1 MPHFPTDIRAGRPGT
16 APGGGGLTRR
26 MWAVTAAGGGI
37 VFLIMGTRASL
48 GVFLPVVSADLGGG
62 RETFSLAVALLNL
75 IMGLPIAA
83 YLADRFNHRF
93 ILLAGSAV
101 YGAAMLAVSTVSSG
115 TGLILLL
122 GAAGGVGMSAVSLAL
137 VIAAVGQLVPDA
149 DRTTALGVV
158 TAAASLG
165 MFALAPAFE
174 FAIELV
180 GWRASFGIIAATAL
194 VMAGLS
200 WMFPGRR
207 PNPGERPPDLSMRT
221 SNFMCAQTAK
231 FGTGERPPDLSMR
244 TLLGKARNR
253 SYLLLTAGFF
263 VCGFHVGFVATHLPA
278 YLADRG
284 LSLRAASLSLA
295 MIGLFNIAGSFVF
308 GRLGNYFRKR
318 TLLAVL
324 YGMRALLMI
333 GLLAAP
339 LTPVTAA
346 VFGAAIGFVW
356 LATVPLTSAAAAHL
370 GGVRYLSTMFGVVF
384 FSHQIGSFLGVWLG
398 GRLFDATGDYRAVWW
413 AAIGLGLFAM
423 FIHLPIDDGGSPRR
437 PPVAADRQPA

>member
-1 MPHFPTDIRAGRPGT
+1 MPDLSPDRPATSPLFGARRGIGMGRRA
-16 APGGGGLTRR
+16 
-26 MWAVTAAGGGI
+26 WAVTAAGSGI

-48 GVFLPVVSADLGGG
+48 GVFLPAVSADLGTG
-62 RETFSLAVALLNL
+62 RETFSLAVAMLNL
-75 IMGLPIAA
+75 IMGFPIAA
-83 YLADRFNHRF
+83 YLADRFNHRY

-101 YGAAMLAVSTVSSG
+101 YGATMLGVSTVSSG

-122 GAAGGVGMSAVSLAL
+122 GAAGGMGMSAVSLAL
-137 VIAAVGQLVPDA
+137 VIAAVGQLVPEA

-165 MFALAPAFE
+165 MFALAPAFD
-174 FAIELV
+174 FTIETV
-180 GWRASFGIIAATAL
+180 GWRASFGAIAASAL

-200 WMFPGRR
+200 WFFPGR
-207 PNPGERPPDLSMRT
+207 PPATGGTPPDLS
-221 SNFMCAQTAK
+221 
-231 FGTGERPPDLSMR
+231 LR

-278 YLADRG
+278 YLVDRG

-295 MIGLFNIAGSFVF
+295 MIGLFNIAGSMIF
-308 GRLGNYFRKR
+308 GRLGNFFRKR

-324 YGMRALLMI
+324 YGMRALLMA

-356 LATVPLTSAAAAHL
+356 LATVPLTSATTAHL
-370 GGVRYLSTMFGVVF
+370 GGVRYLSTLFGVVF

-423 FIHLPIDDGGSPRR
+423 FIHLPLDDGGSPRR
-437 PPVAADRQPA
+437 PQPLAARRAR

>member
-1 MPHFPTDIRAGRPGT
+1 MRRLPRNIRNIRTVLPGP
-16 APGGGGLTRR
+16 APRGPGLKRR
-26 MWAVTAAGGGI
+26 IWAVTAAGSGI

-83 YLADRFNHRF
+83 YLADRFNHRY
-93 ILLAGSAV
+93 ILLVGSAV
-101 YGAAMLAVSTVSSG
+101 YGATMLGVSTVTSG

-174 FAIELV
+174 FTIEWF
-180 GWRASFGIIAATAL
+180 GWRASFWIIATTAL

-200 WMFPGRR
+200 WMFPGRG
-207 PNPGERPPDLSMRT
+207 PDPGERPPDLS
-221 SNFMCAQTAK
+221 
-231 FGTGERPPDLSMR
+231 LR

-295 MIGLFNIAGSFVF
+295 MIGLFNIAGSFIF

-318 TLLAVL
+318 SLLAVL
-324 YGMRALLMI
+324 YGIRALLMI

-346 VFGAAIGFVW
+346 LFGAAIGFVW

-398 GRLFDATGDYRAVWW
+398 GRLFDAAGDYRAVWW

-423 FIHLPIDDGGSPRR
+423 LIHLPIDDGGSPRR
-437 PPVAADRQPA
+437 PQVIADRRPA

>member
-1 MPHFPTDIRAGRPGT
+1 MPRLPSDIRAGPPR
-16 APGGGGLTRR
+16 AGGLNRR

-101 YGAAMLAVSTVSSG
+101 YGATMLGVSTVSSG

-174 FAIELV
+174 FAIERV
-180 GWRASFGIIAATAL
+180 GWRASFVIIAATAL

-207 PNPGERPPDLSMRT
+207 PDPGERPPDLS
-221 SNFMCAQTAK
+221 
-231 FGTGERPPDLSMR
+231 LR

-295 MIGLFNIAGSFVF
+295 MIGLFNIAGSFIF

-318 TLLAVL
+318 NLLAVL
-324 YGMRALLMI
+324 YGVRALLMI

-437 PPVAADRQPA
+437 PPVIPARRPA